1 MSANEFKIAKA
12 MSEEKGFPKVYGEG
26 THEGKPYIILEK
38 LGPSIDDL
46 FTRRFGEFSLLTVM
60 NIGISL
66 INLIKKMH
74 EKGFVHCDLK
84 PDNILIGIDNEGASN
99 VNQLH
104 LIDFGISK
112 AYLDDQGNHV
122 PMIRGHR

>member
-1 MSANEFKIAKA
+1 MSINEYKISKA
-12 MSEEKGFPKVYGEG
+12 MSLEKGFPRVYGEG
-26 THEGKPYIILEK
+26 TYQGKPYIIFEK

-46 FTRRFGEFSLLTVM
+46 FARRLGEFSLLTVM

-74 EKGFVHCDLK
+74 EKGFIHCDLK
-84 PDNILIGIDNEGASN
+84 PDNILIGNEQEEASN
-99 VNQLH
+99 VDQLH

-112 AYLDDQGNHV
+112 AYLDDEGSHV
-122 PMIRGHR
+122 PMIRGLR